1 MTLDHAV
8 TALFAGVIGIGVAAP
23 LADFRTRHPPARLMR
38 TSVTGGDI
46 PAVLGGPM
54 SIAALLAAACL
65 AIVGAGS
72 WDPAR
77 LGAVGIAV
85 PALVMI
91 MALAGTWDDLRG
103 AERVRGF
110 GGHARALVR
119 GRVTGGAIKVVA
131 GALGGLVAGALV
143 SAGREVVEVA
153 LLVALGANF
162 INLLDRAPG
171 RAGKVSLV
179 VAVPLIIFGSPTWAV
194 ASSGLLGGL
203 LACFPK
209 DLRARAMLG
218 DSGANPLGAVLGLG
232 LGVSLAEPGR
242 LGALALLVAA
252 NLASERWSF
261 SEIIEGN
268 GLLRAL
274 DRWGT
279 DRK

>member
-23 LADFRTRHPPARLMR
+23 LADFRARHPPAALVR
-38 TSVTGGDI
+38 TSVTGEKV

-54 SIAALLAAACL
+54 SIAALMAGACV
-65 AIVGAGS
+65 AIVGVGE
-72 WDPAR
+72 WEPAR

-85 PALVMI
+85 PALVVI

-103 AERVRGF
+103 AESARGF
-110 GGHARALVR
+110 GGHLRALGR
-119 GRVTGGAIKVVA
+119 GHLTGGAIKVVA
-131 GALGGLVAGALV
+131 GTVGGLVAGALV
-143 SAGREVVEVA
+143 STGRGVVEVA
-153 LLVALGANF
+153 LIVALTANLV
-162 INLLDRAPG
+162 NLLDRAPG
-171 RAGKVSLV
+171 RAGKFSLA
-179 VAVPLIIFGSPTWAV
+179 VAVPLVVLGSPTWAV
-194 ASSGLLGGL
+194 ASAGLLGGL

-218 DSGANPLGAVLGLG
+218 DAGANPLGAVIGLG
-232 LGVSLAEPGR
+232 LAVSLPEPGR
-242 LGALALLVAA
+242 LATLAVLLIA

-261 SEIIEGN
+261 SEVIDGN
-268 GLLRAL
+268 GPLRAL

>member
-1 MTLDHAV
+1 VTIDHAV

-23 LADFRTRHPPARLMR
+23 LADFRTRHPPSALMR
-38 TSVTGGDI
+38 TSVTGRDI

-65 AIVGAGS
+65 AIVATGN
-72 WDPAR
+72 WEPAR
-77 LGAVGIAV
+77 LGALGIAV
-85 PALVMI
+85 PALVVI

-103 AERVRGF
+103 AERARGF
-110 GGHARALVR
+110 GGHTRALVR
-119 GRVTGGAIKVVA
+119 GRITGGAVKIVA
-131 GALGGLVAGALV
+131 GALAGLIAGALV
-143 SAGREVVEVA
+143 STGRGVLEVA
-153 LLVALGANF
+153 LLVALTANL

-171 RAGKVSLV
+171 RAGKGSLAI
-179 VAVPLIIFGSPTWAV
+179 AVPLFVFGSPTWVV

-203 LACFPK
+203 LACLPK
-209 DLRARAMLG
+209 DLKARAMLG
-218 DSGANPLGAVLGLG
+218 DAGANPLGAVLGLG
-232 LGVSLAEPGR
+232 LGVSLPEPAR
-242 LGALALLVAA
+242 FAALGLLAAA

-261 SEIIEGN
+261 SETIDKN